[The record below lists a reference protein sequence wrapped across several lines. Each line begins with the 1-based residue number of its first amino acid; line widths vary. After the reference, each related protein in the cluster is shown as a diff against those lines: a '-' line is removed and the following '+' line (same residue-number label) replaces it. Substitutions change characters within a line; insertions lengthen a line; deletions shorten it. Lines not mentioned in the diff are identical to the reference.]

1 MVMPARPWPLL
12 PAAAILAILSSG
24 PGLAEESLTRD
35 VPISEFQNKATD
47 VKAYNFDAP
56 PEGMFRSIQL
66 TRGFEEELGFR
77 RAHEIV
83 PVNPTET
90 FSQGPTPVFL
100 VFTLHQH
107 IEPFQIIGLCYPEQ
121 VAGLDPRTVMSQDEM
136 YIALEDESGY
146 LKLHAPHGGWRPGKY
161 KVEIHVGWKVTEFSL
176 MGTMRFTVAQDGST
190 SSAPSLPVR

>member
-1 MVMPARPWPLL
+1 MMTLARPWPLF
-12 PAAAILAILSSG
+12 PAAALLAVLSSG

-47 VKAYNFDAP
+47 VKPYNFDAP
-56 PEGMFRSIQL
+56 PEGMFRSIQV

-90 FSQGPTPVFL
+90 FPPGSIPVFL
-100 VFTLHQH
+100 VFSLHQH
-107 IEPFQIIGLCYPEQ
+107 VEPFLVIGLCFPEH
-121 VAGLDPRTVMSQDEM
+121 VAGLDPKTELTRDEM

-146 LKLHAPHGGWRPGKY
+146 LKLNPPPGGWRPGKY
-161 KVEIHVGWKVTEFSL
+161 KVEVHIGWKVTDISL
-176 MGTMRFTVAQDGST
+176 IGTMRFTVAQADTTT
-190 SSAPSLPVR
+190 SIAPNSK